1 MGYESTCY
9 HWFLEN
15 KLRGQ
20 MCDLSWTHIM
30 VVSVTGSSS
39 LLWLQPCPGETL
51 VVTVLVVIVLAVSVG
66 GQCWWS
72 LYCVGGHCSVLVV
85 TVVCWW
91 SLLCW
96 WSLYCVG
103 GHCSVLVV
111 TVVC

>member
-39 LLWLQPCPGETL
+39 LLWLQPCPG
-51 VVTVLVVIVLAVSVG
+51 VSGQWVG
-66 GQCWWS
+66 GYFIGSQCW
-72 LYCVGGHCSVLVV
+72 LSVLVV
-85 TVVCWW
+85 TV
-91 SLLCW
+91 LCW
-96 WSLYCVG
+96 WSL
-103 GHCSVLVV
+103 
-111 TVVC
+111 